1 MRKVRLSLEDIFG
14 EFEILWICF
23 GEKDMEMTLEFK
35 ESGTLFGR
43 GEFENLRICFG
54 EEYMKMTL
62 GCKESR
68 TLDLWKMFWGSL
80 KF

>member
-35 ESGTLFGR
+35 ESGTLFVR
-43 GEFENLRICFG
+43 P
-54 EEYMKMTL
+54 
-62 GCKESR
+62 
-68 TLDLWKMFWGSL
+68 FWGVWNSMD
-80 KF
+80 FFWWERYENDIGV

>member
-1 MRKVRLSLEDIFG
+1 
-14 EFEILWICF
+14 
-23 GEKDMEMTLEFK
+23 MEMTLEFK
-35 ESGTLFGR
+35 ESETLFGR